1 MVKKHSLRKHQYR
14 NGFLAGSTSMVMDMD
29 GCSTLNAAVTS
40 KLLQNKRN
48 TVVPVSPARK
58 YNDTTSKFF
67 GYRSAVKQ
75 KGIILK
81 SIDNT

>member
-14 NGFLAGSTSMVMDMD
+14 NGFLAGSMSMVMDMD
-29 GCSTLNAAVTS
+29 AATTMNATVTS
-40 KLLQNKRN
+40 KLLQNKR
-48 TVVPVSPARK
+48 TTVPVSPARK